1 MKIIIIGCGKVGST
15 LAKELSKEDHHV
27 TVIDNKEQKLN
38 QVTDRLDVLGVLGNG
53 ATIPVLKEAGVS
65 DTDLV
70 IAVTAADELNMLAC
84 VIAKKAG
91 AKNTIARVRNPE
103 YNDVMSAIKMDM
115 GLSLSINPEYACA
128 MEIARVLKFP
138 SMLKIDTFAKGRVEL
153 VQFRVPEGSPLD
165 GIKLKE
171 MAMRYDQKV
180 LVCAAERNGEEEVII
195 PNGDY
200 VIREKDMLSVVGDP
214 YQELRFFKQV
224 GIKSDRAKSLMIV
237 GGGRVAY
244 YLAKYMLSMRM
255 DVKIIERNYHRCEEL
270 ADLLPKAVIIHGD
283 GTDQNLLLEEGIEH
297 MDAFAALTGLDE
309 ENIVMSLYV
318 SKLSDAKLITK
329 IKRNPFM
336 DIIDTLNLG
345 SVFSPR
351 KVAADRIIRYVRAMQ
366 NAYGSSVRSMTHI
379 VDEKAEALEFLVSE
393 NSKMVDIPLMEMKIK
408 KNHIIGIIN
417 RNGTIIVPGGS
428 DVLKPGDTVIVI
440 TIVSGLTKLE
450 DILE

>member
-1 MKIIIIGCGKVGST
+1 MKIIIIGCGKVGVT
-15 LAKELSKEDHHV
+15 LAEELSEEDHDI
-27 TVIDNKEQKLN
+27 TVIDSKEKKLN

-53 ATIPVLKEAGVS
+53 ATLPVLKEAGVE

-84 VIAKKAG
+84 LIAKKAG

-103 YNDVMSAIKMDM
+103 YNDVMSAIKVDM
-115 GLSLSINPEYACA
+115 GLSLAINPEFACA

-138 SMLKIDTFAKGRVEL
+138 SMLKVDTFAKGRVDL
-153 VQFRVPEGSPLD
+153 LQFKVPQGSPLA
-165 GIKLKE
+165 GLQLKE
-171 MAMRYDQKV
+171 FGRRYQQKV
-180 LVCAAERNGEEEVII
+180 LVCAAETAGEENVII
-195 PNGDY
+195 PNGEY
-200 VIREKDMLSVVGDP
+200 IIREKDTLSIVGDP
-214 YQELRFFKQV
+214 YQELQFFKQI

-237 GGGRVAY
+237 GGGRIAY
-244 YLAKYMLSMRM
+244 YLAKYMISMRV
-255 DVKIIERNYHRCEEL
+255 DVKIIEKNYQRCEEL

-318 SKLSDAKLITK
+318 SRLSDAKLITK

-366 NAYGSSVRSMTHI
+366 NAYGSSVRSLTHI
-379 VDEKAEALEFLVSE
+379 VDEKAEALEFFVSE
-393 NSKMVDIPLMEMKIK
+393 KSSIIDIPLMEMRIK
-408 KNHIIGIIN
+408 KNHIIAIIN
-417 RNGTIIVPGGS
+417 RNGNIIIPGGS
-428 DVLKPGDTVIVI
+428 DVLKSGDTVIVV
-440 TIVSGLTKLE
+440 TSESGLTKLE